1 MKMSTIKFLT
11 RETMG
16 HSIKNVFKY
25 LFNNDNNNN
34 TNNNNNDNNNN
45 NNTDITKVWCLLWSN
60 KLSSFEDVNVSLAN
74 CLQSQQSCQ

>member
-1 MKMSTIKFLT
+1 MEMSTIKFLT

-34 TNNNNNDNNNN
+34 TSNNNNDNNN
-45 NNTDITKVWCLLWSN
+45 TDITKIW
-60 KLSSFEDVNVSLAN
+60 
-74 CLQSQQSCQ
+74 